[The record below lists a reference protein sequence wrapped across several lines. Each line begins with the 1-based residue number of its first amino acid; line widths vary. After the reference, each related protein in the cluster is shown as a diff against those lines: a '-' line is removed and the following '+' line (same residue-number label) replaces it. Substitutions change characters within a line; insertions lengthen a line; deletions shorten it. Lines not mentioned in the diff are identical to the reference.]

1 MNYKTTPIESIEQ
14 VVRRTSRRTAISS
27 KISPEINSDYALI
40 CHICDYPNV
49 LITCNYCKKGVC
61 FICTSDKYDN
71 YCMDCISNNNELVDT
86 LLAIKKNKSKRCCI
100 FM

>member
-1 MNYKTTPIESIEQ
+1 MSHKTTPIETIEQ
-14 VVRRTSRRTAISS
+14 VVRRTSRKSAISS
-27 KISPEINSDYALI
+27 KISPTINLDNSLI

-49 LITCNYCKKGVC
+49 LATCEYCKKGVC

-71 YCMDCISNNNELVDT
+71 YCMECIATNKELVHIIQ
-86 LLAIKKNKSKRCCI
+86 AIEKTNSNKCCI